1 MDDNENQMPKK
12 FMIDLTRNPL
22 IIFKKVTP
30 SCIIGGGDTRDCLK
44 YLRRQYGKPLRVKT
58 LCYDTSGQL
67 AAVETQSHGKC
78 ITVRLDRCGVEFTLS
93 FTQHEPRAWVP
104 IGKVII

>member
-1 MDDNENQMPKK
+1 MDDNENQKPKR
-12 FMIDLTRNPL
+12 FMIDLMRSPL
-22 IIFKKVTP
+22 IIFNKVTP